1 MFENLQEQF
10 GSMFGKLQPGM
21 CKLTM
26 NGNIAVKCSNGYK
39 TYNVKK
45 GTLTNVTNFCFNVDE
60 MFFIIPTNKVAVGD
74 IIIVAGRPKCVTA
87 VDKKIITVIDYENS
101 EVRQVVPERHV
112 FMGSTYFYGKIIS
125 MFGNAFKNGNGMQNA
140 IKMMMMSQMMGGN
153 GANMN
158 NGGLGQMMAMSM
170 MMGGG
175 KNSPFDGAF
184 DFDLGFDSSD
194 DEDEIKEDSKDVET
208 AEED

>member
-1 MFENLQEQF
+1 MFENFQEQF

-60 MFFIIPTNKVAVGD
+60 MFFIIPTNKVAAGD
-74 IIIVAGRPKCVTA
+74 IIIVGGRPKCVTA

-140 IKMMMMSQMMGGN
+140 IKMMMLSQMMGGN
-153 GANMN
+153 NQNSN
-158 NGGLGQMMAMSM
+158 NGGIGQMMAMSM
-170 MMGGG
+170 MMGG
-175 KNSPFDGAF
+175 NNNLFDGAF
-184 DFDLGFDSSD
+184 NFDLGLDP
-194 DEDEIKEDSKDVET
+194 DENEDSEDVEPI